1 MNICLPE
8 LFNVHWHQCYRHS
21 LQVALVWLFPFQNT
35 LNTRAPPSIFVW
47 VRTKQKHSWVSEN
60 HQFPLVHQTD
70 IAVKNV
76 RKKKQQP
83 WHSNITGRNCLHVSH
98 FSVWSKG
105 AMYYIAH
112 ISQRNRC
119 NYVLGT
125 CLQFSL
131 LCDAGLKTTRDV
143 CTQYTPASFVAE
155 YTVVNQPQWSE
166 FYSSQWPNNN
176 RVCDMWGKAALIHH
190 AYWKT
195 EQYI

>member
-1 MNICLPE
+1 MAISVPKHLKHKGSSVYFCLGPYKTKAFMSIWE
-8 LFNVHWHQCYRHS
+8 
-21 LQVALVWLFPFQNT
+21 
-35 LNTRAPPSIFVW
+35 PSIPTSASD
-47 VRTKQKHSWVSEN
+47 RYCCQKC
-60 HQFPLVHQTD
+60 QKRD
-70 IAVKNV
+70 K
-76 RKKKQQP
+76 QP
-83 WHSNITGRNCLHVSH
+83 WHYNITGRNYLHVSH
-98 FSVWSKG
+98 FSVWLKG

-112 ISQRNRC
+112 IFHRNRC

-131 LCDAGLKTTRDV
+131 RRDAGWKTTRDV

-195 EQYI
+195 EQYIKIFWIWMSLKANLRQYKIFYKSV